1 MDRSN
6 VLNRPVY
13 QNRSKRILHAAAA
26 LSLLAALIH
35 LWVMPE
41 HFEEW
46 WGYGTFFLIS
56 ATAQGFYGA
65 ALLRWPSR
73 PLLLLGIGGN
83 LSIIVL
89 YLLTRTVGIPF
100 FGPGAG
106 EVEGV
111 GVADLWAT
119 TAELALVGLLGALAA
134 EEPSPRESDRVPVR
148 PGADRFVLRAPPA
161 SDTLHVSS
169 SLVRRNVHSQTRYLS
184 RPSSRG
190 VVSKEEANLVSREET
205 SCPG

>member
-119 TAELALVGLLGALAA
+119 TAELALVGLLGALLLKNL
-134 EEPSPRESDRVPVR
+134 PRERVIVFL
-148 PGADRFVLRAPPA
+148 FVLALTGLFFGHLLHLILSMSPA
-161 SDTLHVSS
+161 H
-169 SLVRRNVHSQTRYLS
+169 
-184 RPSSRG
+184 
-190 VVSKEEANLVSREET
+190 
-205 SCPG
+205 